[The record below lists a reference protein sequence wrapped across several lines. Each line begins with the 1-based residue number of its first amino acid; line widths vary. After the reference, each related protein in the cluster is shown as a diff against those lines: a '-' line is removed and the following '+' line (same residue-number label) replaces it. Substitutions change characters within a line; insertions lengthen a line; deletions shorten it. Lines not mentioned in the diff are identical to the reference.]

1 MMHDPLNY
9 EEQKTL
15 LKLARE
21 AIQTVLVGEEIIPLD
36 INSLSEKLREN
47 GASFVTLT
55 KHGNL
60 RGCIGTLEPH
70 QPLAEDVREH
80 AIAAALHDYRFH
92 PVDIKELSEIMIE
105 ISRLTIPI
113 PLFFSDQQ
121 DLLNQLHA
129 GEHGVILTD
138 GFRRATF
145 LPQVWSK
152 IPDKIQF
159 LSQLCIKMGSPPDYW
174 KSEGAKVFTYYV
186 EEFHE

>member
-1 MMHDPLNY
+1 MHELLNY
-9 EEQKTL
+9 DEQRML

-21 AIQTVLVGEEIIPLD
+21 AIQTALNGEKILPLD
-36 INSLSEKLREN
+36 LNLFSETLREN

-80 AIAAALHDYRFH
+80 AIAAAMHDYRFH
-92 PVDIKELSEIMIE
+92 PVEEKELPELLIE
-105 ISRLTIPI
+105 ISRLTIPAT
-113 PLFFSDQQ
+113 LFFSNPE
-121 DLLNQLHA
+121 DLLDKLHV
-129 GEHGVILTD
+129 GEDGVILSD

-152 IPDKIQF
+152 IPEKSQF

-174 KSEGAKVFTYYV
+174 KSEDIKVFTYRV
-186 EEFHE
+186 EDFHE